1 MKNLKYFLPLVLL
14 FATGMMSCERD
25 FESDILTH
33 TPPGLEIVVRNANN
47 VPVPDAEVKL
57 YKDESAWNTEAAPV
71 ATKQTNAEGRVI
83 FTMEELKD
91 PGFVYVITSSG
102 ALKVKSKTKYIL
114 LNDGITLFAVS
125 LK

>member
-1 MKNLKYFLPLVLL
+1 
-14 FATGMMSCERD
+14 
-25 FESDILTH
+25 
-33 TPPGLEIVVRNANN
+33 LEIVVRNASN
-47 VPVPDAEVKL
+47 VPLSDAEVKL

-71 ATKQTNAEGRVI
+71 VTKQSNAEGRVT

-91 PGFVYVITSSG
+91 PGFAYLITSSG